1 MRAANWIAAV
11 AIVSSGMG
19 PACASDDSCEF
30 RAERKAGI
38 DAAGV
43 TKIVLRTGAGD
54 LNVNGRANTTRIEAH
69 GMACAAKQELL
80 DKVQLTVR
88 REGDVVY
95 LETQMPQELGGWSWG
110 KNDYANI
117 DLNVALPNLIAVDAI
132 DSSGDA
138 TFEDLKSLALQDS
151 SGDLD
156 LARIAG
162 MVDVGDSSGDL
173 EIDNA
178 GSVRV
183 RDSSGDVGI
192 GHVKGDVEVKADS
205 SGDIEVRQV
214 EGSVKIEQDSSGGI
228 RVEDVRGS
236 VTVDSDSSGDIY
248 AGRVRGDFTVKEDS
262 SGNIGH
268 ESIGGKISVPRD
280 HAED

>member
-1 MRAANWIAAV
+1 MRAANWIALV

-19 PACASDDSCEF
+19 PALASDDSCEF

-38 DAAGV
+38 DAAGA

-54 LNVNGRANTTRIEAH
+54 LNVNGRANATRIEAH
-69 GMACAAKQELL
+69 GTACATKQALL
-80 DKVQLTVR
+80 DQVQLSVR

-95 LETQMPQELGGWSWG
+95 VETQMPQDQGLSWG
-110 KNDYANI
+110 KNDNANI
-117 DLNVALPNLIAVDAI
+117 DLNIALPNLIAVDAV

-138 TFEDLKSLALQDS
+138 TFEDLKSLTLQDS

-156 LARIAG
+156 LTRIAG
-162 MVDVGDSSGDL
+162 GVDVGDSSGDL
-173 EIDNA
+173 EIHGA

-192 GHVKGDVEVKADS
+192 QDVKGDVTVVADS
-205 SGDIEVRQV
+205 SGDLEVRQV
-214 EGSVKIEQDSSGGI
+214 DGSVKIEQDSSGGI

-262 SGNIGH
+262 SGSIGH
-268 ESIGGKISVPRD
+268 ESIGGKITVPRN

>member
-54 LNVNGRANTTRIEAH
+54 LNVNGRANTARIEAH

-95 LETQMPQELGGWSWG
+95 LETQLPQELGGWSWG
-110 KNDYANI
+110 KNKNDYANI

-138 TFEDLKSLALQDS
+138 TFEDLKSLTLQDS

-183 RDSSGDVGI
+183 R
-192 GHVKGDVEVKADS
+192 DS

>member
-1 MRAANWIAAV
+1 MRAANWIALV
-11 AIVSSGMG
+11 VSLSSGMG
-19 PACASDDSCEF
+19 PAFASDDSCEF

-54 LNVNGRANTTRIEAH
+54 LNVNGRAKAARIEAH
-69 GMACAAKQELL
+69 GTACAGKQALL
-80 DKVQLTVR
+80 DQVQLSVR

-95 LETQMPQELGGWSWG
+95 VETQMPQDQGMSWG
-110 KNDYANI
+110 RNDYANI
-117 DLNVALPNLIAVDAI
+117 DLNVTLPDLVAVEAV

-138 TFEDLKSLALQDS
+138 TFEDLKSLTLQDS

-162 MVDVGDSSGDL
+162 AVDVGDSSGDL
-173 EIDNA
+173 EIHTA

-192 GHVKGDVEVKADS
+192 EDVKGDVAVVADS

-214 EGSVKIEQDSSGGI
+214 DGSVEIEQDSSGGI

-262 SGNIGH
+262 SGSIGH
-268 ESIGGKISVPRD
+268 ESIGGKVSVPRN

>member
-1 MRAANWIAAV
+1 MRAANWIALL

-19 PACASDDSCEF
+19 PAFASDDNCEF

-54 LNVNGRANTTRIEAH
+54 LDVNGRASTTRIEAH
-69 GMACAAKQELL
+69 GMACAARQELL

-95 LETQMPQELGGWSWG
+95 LETQMPQEQGGWTWG

-138 TFEDLKSLALQDS
+138 TFEGLKSLTLQDS
-151 SGDLD
+151 SGDLE
-156 LARIAG
+156 LERIAG
-162 MVDVGDSSGDL
+162 TVDVGDSSGDL

-192 GHVKGDVEVKADS
+192 GHVKGDVEVIADS

-248 AGRVRGDFTVKEDS
+248 AARVRGDFTVKEDS

-268 ESIGGKISVPRD
+268 EAIGGRISVPRD
-280 HAED
+280 HADE

>member
-1 MRAANWIAAV
+1 MRGGNWIALLAV
-11 AIVSSGMG
+11 VSAGMG
-19 PACASDDSCEF
+19 CAFASDDNCEF

-54 LNVNGRANTTRIEAH
+54 LHVSGRAKAPRIEAH
-69 GMACAAKQELL
+69 GTACAAKQALL
-80 DKVQLTVR
+80 NQVQISVR

-95 LETQMPQELGGWSWG
+95 LETQMPLDQGSLWG
-110 KNDYANI
+110 KSDYANI
-117 DLNVALPNLIAVDAI
+117 DLNITLPDLIGVDAI

-151 SGDLD
+151 SGDLE

-162 MVDVGDSSGDL
+162 GVDVGDSSGDL
-173 EIDNA
+173 DIRGA

-183 RDSSGDVGI
+183 RDSSGEVEIED
-192 GHVKGDVEVKADS
+192 VKGDVTVVADS
-205 SGDIEVRQV
+205 SGDIEVSQAD
-214 EGSVKIEQDSSGGI
+214 GSVTIEQDSSGGI

-248 AGRVRGDFTVKEDS
+248 AVRVRGDFTVKEDS
-262 SGNIGH
+262 SGSIGH
-268 ESIGGKISVPRD
+268 ESVGGKITVPRK